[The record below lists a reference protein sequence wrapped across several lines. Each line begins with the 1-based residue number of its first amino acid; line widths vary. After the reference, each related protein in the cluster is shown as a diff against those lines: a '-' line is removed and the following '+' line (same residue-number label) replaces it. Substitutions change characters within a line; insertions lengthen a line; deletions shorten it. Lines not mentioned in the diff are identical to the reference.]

1 MTVWLKGLC
10 CKEKI
15 VIVRLIG
22 VEWKRVIIKDGCI
35 WRTSVNTIVS
45 FRHRCVS
52 EDTSASWTPG
62 LGVKSSLFAVGV
74 KVTCAPSQ
82 SRQCGEES
90 QALIRYFS
98 CARRL
103 AWENI
108 CSVSHSRGE
117 ERGRDRQSNNR
128 NRVSTQPVV
137 GEGEFSVNW
146 GENKV
151 NSRCRVVRQEARK
164 W

>member
-1 MTVWLKGLC
+1 M
-10 CKEKI
+10 
-15 VIVRLIG
+15 
-22 VEWKRVIIKDGCI
+22 
-35 WRTSVNTIVS
+35 NAIVS
-45 FRHRCVS
+45 FRYRCVR
-52 EDTSASWTPG
+52 EDTSASWTPRVA
-62 LGVKSSLFAVGV
+62 VKSSLCAAGL

-98 CARRL
+98 CALRL
-103 AWENI
+103 VWEDI
-108 CSVSHSRGE
+108 CSVSHTRGGNARE
-117 ERGRDRQSNNR
+117 IDRQSNNR

-137 GEGEFSVNW
+137 GEGEFGVSL

-164 W
+164 WRSLGGFKDKIVLY